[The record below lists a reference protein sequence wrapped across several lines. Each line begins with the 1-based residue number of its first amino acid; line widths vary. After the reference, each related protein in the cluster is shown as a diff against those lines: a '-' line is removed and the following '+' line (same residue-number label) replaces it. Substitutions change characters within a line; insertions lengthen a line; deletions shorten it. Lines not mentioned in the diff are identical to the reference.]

1 MYGEEL
7 MLKQMNIVL
16 WGIVFIALTLS
27 SCLPEYGT
35 ATPITAS
42 TASPEL
48 ASETEASPTPQP
60 PPLRELNICLGQ
72 EPTTLYPYGDLN
84 PAAKSVLA
92 AIYDGPYDNL
102 SYEYLPAILQK
113 MPSIADGDVVFMPI
127 EVMAGD
133 EVVDINGE
141 IVTLAK
147 GVQVYN
153 AGCQGADCVI
163 TYDGAEKIFLDAMVV
178 TFSLLPEL
186 RWSDGNPIT
195 ADDSVYAYDLA
206 ILSEVDS
213 LEYILERTEAY
224 EAIDP
229 LSIAW
234 HGKAGYRDNS
244 YMTNFFAPM
253 PYHAWSEFSPRDLL
267 DTDISSRFPVGWGAY
282 VVNEWLPRDMIRLVA
297 NPIYFR
303 ADEGLPKLDVINF
316 YFYANP
322 EEALAAMLT
331 GECDLLDPSIPLDGH
346 LSLLKEIGNV
356 DKAQLHTTES
366 TSIEQ
371 LAFGI
376 QPASHDDGIVSGHD
390 RLDFFADPKMRQAIA
405 TCLDREQ
412 VAENVLHGFSTV
424 PESYTLP
431 EHSLNADDLPF
442 YDFDIDTGAEMLAEL
457 GWKDVD
463 DDPATPRVAYK
474 VDNIP
479 DGSQLILRYMTTTS
493 IQRRQSSEIL
503 AQSLRDC
510 GIGID
515 LSYLSVDE
523 FYAPAPDGVLLGR
536 NFDLAQF
543 AIGTDSPFPPCAW
556 YTTAEIP
563 NAANNWIGA
572 NLSGYSNAAFD
583 IACRD
588 AQQSLPDDLSF
599 RENYQLTQSIFAE
612 ELPSVPLF
620 AHLRV
625 AVARPDMC
633 GFSLDPSSDSALW
646 NIENF
651 DYGSCSQ

>member
-1 MYGEEL
+1 
-7 MLKQMNIVL
+7 
-16 WGIVFIALTLS
+16 
-27 SCLPEYGT
+27 
-35 ATPITAS
+35 
-42 TASPEL
+42 
-48 ASETEASPTPQP
+48 
-60 PPLRELNICLGQ
+60 
-72 EPTTLYPYGDLN
+72 
-84 PAAKSVLA
+84 
-92 AIYDGPYDNL
+92 
-102 SYEYLPAILQK
+102 
-113 MPSIADGDVVFMPI
+113 
-127 EVMAGD
+127 
-133 EVVDINGE
+133 
-141 IVTLAK
+141 
-147 GVQVYN
+147 
-153 AGCQGADCVI
+153 
-163 TYDGAEKIFLDAMVV
+163 
-178 TFSLLPEL
+178 
-186 RWSDGNPIT
+186 
-195 ADDSVYAYDLA
+195 
-206 ILSEVDS
+206 
-213 LEYILERTEAY
+213 
-224 EAIDP
+224 
-229 LSIAW
+229 
-234 HGKAGYRDNS
+234 
-244 YMTNFFAPM
+244 
-253 PYHAWSEFSPRDLL
+253 
-267 DTDISSRFPVGWGAY
+267 
-282 VVNEWLPRDMIRLVA
+282 
-297 NPIYFR
+297 
-303 ADEGLPKLDVINF
+303 
-316 YFYANP
+316 
-322 EEALAAMLT
+322 
-331 GECDLLDPSIPLDGH
+331 
-346 LSLLKEIGNV
+346 
-356 DKAQLHTTES
+356 
-366 TSIEQ
+366 
-371 LAFGI
+371 
-376 QPASHDDGIVSGHD
+376 
-390 RLDFFADPKMRQAIA
+390 MRQAIA

-633 GFSLDPSSDSALW
+633 GFSLDSSADSALW

-651 DYGSCSQ
+651 DYGNCSQ